1 MCVMVVVNYPNLALD
16 QYIGSSL
23 LAMQI
28 HPTEVW
34 DILSRCTFEGLR
46 QVNVSHRIK
55 YNLKQS

>member
-28 HPTEVW
+28 HPTGGMGY
-34 DILSRCTFEGLR
+34 F
-46 QVNVSHRIK
+46 IK
-55 YNLKQS
+55 VYI